1 MSFLSALFKRRSP
14 PAPPRSVGPAVFEP
28 PCPDQPLYVIG
39 DIHGRIDLLDR
50 LLEKIEDDA
59 GALVAEMPGADPRLI
74 FVGDYIDRGD
84 HSRAVL
90 ERVYHLHK
98 EGDGRVICLQ
108 GNHEKLMLDFIDI
121 PEKGPRWL
129 RHGGLQTLMSLGLGG
144 ALAEGM
150 DADELI
156 ALSRDVHRVLPDG
169 VEDWLRDL
177 PLSWQSGSV
186 WTVHAGADPTKPM
199 AEQASRV
206 LLWGHRD
213 FDTVPRSDGAWVVH
227 GHTVV
232 DAAIAAEGRI
242 SIDTGGVYTGRL
254 SAARILPGS
263 VRFLGT

>member
-1 MSFLSALFKRRSP
+1 MSLLETLFQRRT
-14 PAPPRSVGPAVFEP
+14 APTPNRRVGPIDFDP
-28 PCPDQPLYVIG
+28 PQPTQPLYVVG

-50 LLEKIEDDA
+50 LLMQIEDDA
-59 GALVAEMPGADPRLI
+59 SALVAEMPEAAPCLV

-84 HSRAVL
+84 HSRTVL
-90 ERVYHLHK
+90 ERIYEMHCDS
-98 EGDGRVICLQ
+98 DGRVICLQ
-108 GNHEKLMLDFIDI
+108 GNHEKLMLDFIDA

-129 RHGGLQTLMSLGLGG
+129 RNGGLQTLMSLGLGG

-150 DADELI
+150 EADELI

-169 VEDWLRDL
+169 IEDWLRGL

-186 WTVHAGADPTKPM
+186 WAVHAGADPAKPM
-199 AEQASRV
+199 TEQTSRV

-232 DAAIAAEGRI
+232 EAPVAAKGRI
-242 SIDTGGVYTGRL
+242 SVDTGGVYTGRL
-254 SAARILPGS
+254 TAARILPGS
-263 VRFLGT
+263 VSFLGT